1 MNFYARTSAVVLLG
15 IFLSQPIWAQT
26 FKIACELEGII
37 PALEDRKLKPE
48 KVVVEIQTM
57 GKNLFMKVVGSNF
70 YTVQASSLTT
80 EEFVGK
86 NLTSEKL
93 MGVTRKHKAT
103 GFESEDSNR
112 TRNGHDDSIQRH
124 GLPRQNGS
132 CALIGSLCSAL
143 TQSDLARAFS
153 VNQTNTKNLCTI
165 Q

>member
-103 GFESEDSNR
+103 GFESEVR
-112 TRNGHDDSIQRH
+112 IERETVMM
-124 GLPRQNGS
+124 
-132 CALIGSLCSAL
+132 
-143 TQSDLARAFS
+143 TAFNDMDYRGKAVRVLLS
-153 VNQTNTKNLCTI
+153 GPCVRP
-165 Q
+165 

>member
-57 GKNLFMKVVGSNF
+57 GKNIFMKVVGSNF

-103 GFESEDSNR
+103 GFESEIR
-112 TRNGHDDSIQRH
+112 IERETVMM
-124 GLPRQNGS
+124 
-132 CALIGSLCSAL
+132 
-143 TQSDLARAFS
+143 TAFNDMDYRGKTVRVLLS
-153 VNQTNTKNLCTI
+153 GPCVRP
-165 Q
+165 

>member
-57 GKNLFMKVVGSNF
+57 GKNLFMKVVGTNF

-93 MGVTRKHKAT
+93 MGVTRKHKTT
-103 GFESEDSNR
+103 GFESEVR
-112 TRNGHDDSIQRH
+112 IERETVMM
-124 GLPRQNGS
+124 
-132 CALIGSLCSAL
+132 
-143 TQSDLARAFS
+143 TAFNDMDYRGKTVRVLLS
-153 VNQTNTKNLCTI
+153 GPCVRP
-165 Q
+165 

>member
-103 GFESEDSNR
+103 GFESEIR
-112 TRNGHDDSIQRH
+112 IERETVMM
-124 GLPRQNGS
+124 
-132 CALIGSLCSAL
+132 
-143 TQSDLARAFS
+143 TAFNDMDYRGKAVRVLLS
-153 VNQTNTKNLCTI
+153 GPCVRP
-165 Q
+165 

>member
-1 MNFYARTSAVVLLG
+1 MNFYARTTAVVLLG

-103 GFESEDSNR
+103 GFESEVR
-112 TRNGHDDSIQRH
+112 IERETVMM
-124 GLPRQNGS
+124 
-132 CALIGSLCSAL
+132 
-143 TQSDLARAFS
+143 TAFNDMDYRGKTVRVLLS
-153 VNQTNTKNLCTI
+153 GPCVRP
-165 Q
+165 

>member
-15 IFLSQPIWAQT
+15 IFLSQSIWAQT

-103 GFESEDSNR
+103 GFESEVR
-112 TRNGHDDSIQRH
+112 IERETVMM
-124 GLPRQNGS
+124 
-132 CALIGSLCSAL
+132 
-143 TQSDLARAFS
+143 TAFNDMDYRGKTVRVLLS
-153 VNQTNTKNLCTI
+153 GPCVRP
-165 Q
+165 

>member
-1 MNFYARTSAVVLLG
+1 MNFYARTSAVLLLG

-103 GFESEDSNR
+103 GFESEIR
-112 TRNGHDDSIQRH
+112 IERETVMM
-124 GLPRQNGS
+124 
-132 CALIGSLCSAL
+132 
-143 TQSDLARAFS
+143 TAFNDVDYRGKTVRVLLS
-153 VNQTNTKNLCTI
+153 GPCVRP
-165 Q
+165 

>member
-86 NLTSEKL
+86 NLNSEKL

-103 GFESEDSNR
+103 GFESEIR
-112 TRNGHDDSIQRH
+112 IERETVMM
-124 GLPRQNGS
+124 
-132 CALIGSLCSAL
+132 
-143 TQSDLARAFS
+143 TAFNDVDYRGKTVRVLLS
-153 VNQTNTKNLCTI
+153 GPCVRP
-165 Q
+165 

>member
-93 MGVTRKHKAT
+93 MGATRKHKAT
-103 GFESEDSNR
+103 GFESEIR
-112 TRNGHDDSIQRH
+112 IERETVMM
-124 GLPRQNGS
+124 
-132 CALIGSLCSAL
+132 
-143 TQSDLARAFS
+143 TAFNDVDYRGKTVRVLLS
-153 VNQTNTKNLCTI
+153 GPCVRP
-165 Q
+165 

>member
-48 KVVVEIQTM
+48 KVVLEIQTM

-103 GFESEDSNR
+103 GFESEVR
-112 TRNGHDDSIQRH
+112 IERETVMM
-124 GLPRQNGS
+124 
-132 CALIGSLCSAL
+132 
-143 TQSDLARAFS
+143 TAFNDMDYRGKTVRVLLS
-153 VNQTNTKNLCTI
+153 GPCVRP
-165 Q
+165 

>member
-93 MGVTRKHKAT
+93 MGVTRKHKTT
-103 GFESEDSNR
+103 GFESEVR
-112 TRNGHDDSIQRH
+112 IERETVMM
-124 GLPRQNGS
+124 
-132 CALIGSLCSAL
+132 
-143 TQSDLARAFS
+143 TAFNDMDYRGKTVRVLLS
-153 VNQTNTKNLCTI
+153 GPCVRP
-165 Q
+165 